1 MLAWAF
7 VTWKWE
13 DPFTAVI
20 TRYEQRKLVAAYDKR
35 LASFR
40 PLVAPARLSPA
51 AQQRRL
57 ARAAARYRAELRPG
71 DPVGRLRIRKLGVNA
86 IVVDGTDSDLLKR
99 GPGRHRSTFVPGS
112 GELTYVAGHR
122 TTYGAPFADIDKL
135 ERGDPVV
142 FEVPY
147 GRFEYAVTGRR
158 IVPATY
164 VQALRSRGRDEIAL
178 QACWPRFFATQRII
192 VYARPLRVRIPGAR
206 TTLMLGEQRR

>member
-112 GELTYVAGHR
+112 GELTYIAGHR

-135 ERGDPVV
+135 ERGDRVV

-178 QACWPRFFATQRII
+178 QACWPRFFASQRII
-192 VYARPLRVRIPGAR
+192 VYARPLRVRIAGSR
-206 TTLMLGEQRR
+206 STLVLAERS